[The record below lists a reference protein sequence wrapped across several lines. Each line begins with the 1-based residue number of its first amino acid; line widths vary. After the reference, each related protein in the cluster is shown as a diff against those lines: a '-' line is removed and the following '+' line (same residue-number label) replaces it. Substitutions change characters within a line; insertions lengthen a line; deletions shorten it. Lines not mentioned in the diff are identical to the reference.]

1 VFSNS
6 VPEQE
11 LRRESTISLT
21 TSRAGNIKIALS
33 RITVVFPSHCVSLVS
48 QIAVHR
54 KCHTPLVSHSSRNS
68 KEPLKYTASDRMSDK
83 RTLRSGFTYDS
94 SKTRAKSMSVR
105 HSPKDGNGQRNG
117 EREEDEGAQQH
128 DTSLI
133 ELEDGGHSG
142 RKDNDNHMEEQKKG
156 ETTVN
161 LERRFAEASISGIQP
176 MPTITSHMQVPN
188 EHMYFPANMS
198 NMSRMPPY
206 RNYTGYRVKLR
217 KFKSGG
223 NVRAWFEI
231 AESEFHEW
239 NTSEADKF
247 AALISS
253 LDDDVYDSMSNSI
266 AGLPPTNRYASL
278 KALLIEHYSLSRGQ
292 ELRKLLSGLSIK
304 DKKPSRLLAEM
315 RSLAGHGRFT
325 DEDLKTL
332 FLEYIPSDVR
342 MTLQVVPGDVNALAT
357 VADKIME
364 HRPAEKQEVA
374 AIKKTE
380 DDTASMLAKLLK
392 RLDRMEARFESR
404 SRSRSRSRTSSR
416 SRASS
421 KDSSRSQS
429 PEEKICFY
437 HRRFKA
443 KARKC
448 AEPCNWADKKQ
459 VKPAEN

>member
-1 VFSNS
+1 MLSNG

-11 LRRESTISLT
+11 LRRRESTICLT
-21 TSRAGNIKIALS
+21 ISRAGSIKIALS
-33 RITVVFPSHCVSLVS
+33 RITIVYLAWCISRVTYRLYR
-48 QIAVHR
+48 I
-54 KCHTPLVSHSSRNS
+54 PLVLHSSRNS
-68 KEPLKYTASDRMSDK
+68 KEPLKYTANERMSDK

-94 SKTRAKSMSVR
+94 AKTCAKNMNVIR
-105 HSPKDGNGQRNG
+105 SPKGGNSQRNG
-117 EREEDEGAQQH
+117 EREEDEGARQH
-128 DTSLI
+128 DTSFS
-133 ELEDGGHSG
+133 EREDGGHSV
-142 RKDNDNHMEEQKKG
+142 RKDNDNHMEQQKKG

-176 MPTITSHMQVPN
+176 MPTIPSHMQVPY
-188 EHMYFPANMS
+188 EHAYFPANMP
-198 NMSRMPPY
+198 NMGRMPPY
-206 RNYTGYRVKLR
+206 RNYAGYRVKLR
-217 KFKSGG
+217 KFKAGG
-223 NVRAWFEI
+223 NVCAWFEI

-247 AALISS
+247 AS

-364 HRPAEKQEVA
+364 HRPVEKQEVA

-380 DDTASMLAKLLK
+380 DEAATTASILAKLVK
-392 RLDRMEARFESR
+392 RMERMEARYESKFR
-404 SRSRSRSRTSSR
+404 SRSRSRARAGSR

-429 PEEKICFY
+429 PDEKVCFY

-443 KARKC
+443 KARNC
-448 AEPCNWADKKQ
+448 AEPCNWSDKKQ